1 MNLHQ
6 LSYFRTLVEYRQFTI
21 AAEELHISQPTLSNS
36 IKSMEKELGC
46 LLVKRSGH
54 QIELTEYGKMFY
66 NTACSTLTVFDQGVK
81 ALHDKVQSDA
91 DYVNLACIP
100 TFIGTYLP
108 RAIKAFQ
115 EMNGGMPKFIL
126 ANQISLPIL
135 EGLVSD
141 KYKMGICSYD
151 PRFEELNFIP
161 LYGERF
167 VVAVPP
173 SHPLA
178 AFETINPYMLTSYN
192 LITYGDD
199 TPIGREIRE
208 SLADIWADLHI
219 ADTLDGEITIA
230 GEALANDAVAVVA
243 DTILLDS
250 FELRRIPLNVS
261 KDTHKVYIVYDPR
274 RQLSHWYKEFGL
286 FLQKDLG
293 KGLNPRLKML
303 RSSS

>member
-1 MNLHQ
+1 
-6 LSYFRTLVEYRQFTI
+6 
-21 AAEELHISQPTLSNS
+21 
-36 IKSMEKELGC
+36 
-46 LLVKRSGH
+46 
-54 QIELTEYGKMFY
+54 
-66 NTACSTLTVFDQGVK
+66 
-81 ALHDKVQSDA
+81 
-91 DYVNLACIP
+91 
-100 TFIGTYLP
+100 
-108 RAIKAFQ
+108 
-115 EMNGGMPKFIL
+115 
-126 ANQISLPIL
+126 
-135 EGLVSD
+135 
-141 KYKMGICSYD
+141 
-151 PRFEELNFIP
+151 
-161 LYGERF
+161 
-167 VVAVPP
+167 
-173 SHPLA
+173 
-178 AFETINPYMLTSYN
+178 MLTSYN

-208 SLADIWADLHI
+208 SLADIWVDLHI